1 VNRGTKQGVSSVLIV
16 DDHPVVVRGVREAI
30 DAEADLQVIA
40 TADSKQNALEHFTGA
55 PPDVTVVDL
64 SLGSGSGL
72 ELIAEAL
79 GRRPEARILVFS
91 IHDEQVY
98 AERALRA
105 GARGY
110 VCKDSPTAELIGGI
124 RRVLRDE
131 IVLSPEMSQR
141 MLEQSVGDTTHHGS
155 GVERLSNREL
165 EIFEMIG
172 RGIAPAEMAEKLGIS
187 SKTIE
192 THCGRIKQKL
202 HIETGRQLIRQ
213 ATIWVERDG

>member
-1 VNRGTKQGVSSVLIV
+1 MNQSTKQGVSRVLIV
-16 DDHPVVVRGVREAI
+16 DDHPIVVRGVREAI
-30 DAEADLQVIA
+30 DAEADLQVVA
-40 TADSKQNALEHFTGA
+40 TAEDRQEALEHFTER

-72 ELIAEAL
+72 ELITEAL
-79 GRRPEARILVFS
+79 SRCPDARILVFS

-131 IVLSPEMSQR
+131 IVLSPAMSQR
-141 MLEQSVGDTTHHGS
+141 MLEQSVGGHAEQGQ

-172 RGIAPAEMAEKLGIS
+172 RGVAPGEMAEKLGIS

-202 HIETGRQLIRQ
+202 RIETGRQLIRQ
-213 ATIWVERDG
+213 ATLWVERDA

>member
-1 VNRGTKQGVSSVLIV
+1 MREVLIV

-30 DAEADLQVIA
+30 DTEADLRVVA
-40 TADSKQNALEHFTGA
+40 TAQDKREALEHFTGT

-64 SLGSGSGL
+64 SLGNGSGL
-72 ELIAEAL
+72 ELIAEGIAL
-79 GRRPEARILVFS
+79 CPSARFLVFS

-110 VCKDSPTAELIGGI
+110 VCKDSSTTELIGAL

-131 IVLSPEMSQR
+131 IVLSPAMAQR
-141 MLEQSVGDTTHHGS
+141 VLEQSVGGGS
-155 GVERLSNREL
+155 ERGTGIERLSNREL

-172 RGIAPAEMAEKLGIS
+172 RGTSPADMAERLGIS
-187 SKTIE
+187 AKTIE

-202 HIETGRQLIRQ
+202 GIDTGRQLIRH
-213 ATIWVERDG
+213 ATLWVDQEE